1 MAESGQDD
9 DDDAPPMPEVAQLES
24 SIDDTSELEM
34 KEVAKGEEEE
44 EEEEEEETTTLPARP
59 IKRARTAYFIFADDK
74 RAEIAAQVSR
84 ILST

>member
-1 MAESGQDD
+1 MAENGQDD
-9 DDDAPPMPEVAQLES
+9 DDDAPPMPEVSQLES
-24 SIDDTSELEM
+24 SID
-34 KEVAKGEEEE
+34 
-44 EEEEEEETTTLPARP
+44 EEEEEETTTLPARP